1 MTDGKKAGNG
11 NSSQN
16 QSGELGS
23 FIDKHNRLTTIVGGV
38 GVVLA
43 IAVGFIFYQV
53 GKSDAVEEAEEKGYE
68 QGIARGLK
76 TVEENQ
82 TSAIKLKFA
91 KILKDAEIA
100 SEKRG
105 FVRGFLEGERVGLE
119 KGKKL
124 GREQ

>member
-1 MTDGKKAGNG
+1 MSDRKKAGNG
-11 NSSQN
+11 NSAQN
-16 QSGELGS
+16 QSGELDS
-23 FIDKHNRLTTIVGGV
+23 FIDKHNRLTTIIGGV

-43 IAVGFIFYQV
+43 IAVGYIFFQM
-53 GKSDAVEEAEEKGYE
+53 GKSDAVQEAEEKGYE

-91 KILKDAEIA
+91 RILKDAEIA

-124 GREQ
+124 DREQ